1 MVNNY
6 DRIAK
11 YYDFLSRTVFF
22 KAQVNAQ
29 TEQLPFIPQESKIL
43 IVGGGTGWILS
54 KIAELQPKGLRIT
67 YIEISSEMIAL
78 ARKRDVK
85 ENSIELINSSIE
97 DYHNQKKF
105 DVILTAFLFDNF
117 SREKAE
123 LVFHKLH
130 NSLKA
135 EGLWLFSDFSYQPK
149 IGKIWQYMML
159 KIMYFFFRMIS
170 NVEARELPDIGVYF
184 KKNKYKKMFR
194 KRYYRNFIKATV
206 YQKTSL

>member
-29 TEQLPFIPQESKIL
+29 TEQLPFIPQESTIL

-67 YIEISSEMIAL
+67 YVEISSEMIAL

-85 ENSIELINSSIE
+85 ENSIELINAPIE
-97 DYHNQKKF
+97 DYHTKKTF
-105 DVILTAFLFDNF
+105 DIILTAFLFDNF

-130 NSLKA
+130 NLLKT

-149 IGKIWQYMML
+149 IGKIWQHIML
-159 KIMYFFFRMIS
+159 KIMYFFFRMVS
-170 NVEARELPDIGVYF
+170 NVEARELPDMGVYF